1 MSKVYTLK
9 IDETGEIEYLETDEV
24 LEDIYG
30 AIEALQNE
38 LLEISLLLKQQNKEN
53 QFNILEDDISF
64 YSETFGN
71 TGCFHLQ
78 NN

>member
-24 LEDIYG
+24 LEDING

-38 LLEISLLLKQQNKEN
+38 LLEISLLLKQQNKKN

-64 YSETFGN
+64 
-71 TGCFHLQ
+71 
-78 NN
+78 

>member
-9 IDETGEIEYLETDEV
+9 VDETGEIEYLETDEV

-64 YSETFGN
+64 
-71 TGCFHLQ
+71 
-78 NN
+78 

>member
-24 LEDIYG
+24 LKDIYG
-30 AIEALQNE
+30 AIGSLQNE
-38 LLEISLLLKQQNKEN
+38 LLEISLLLKKQNKEN

-64 YSETFGN
+64 TK
-71 TGCFHLQ
+71 
-78 NN
+78 

>member
-30 AIEALQNE
+30 AIVALQNE

-64 YSETFGN
+64 
-71 TGCFHLQ
+71 
-78 NN
+78 

>member
-53 QFNILEDDISF
+53 KFNILEDDISF
-64 YSETFGN
+64 
-71 TGCFHLQ
+71 
-78 NN
+78 

>member
-24 LEDIYG
+24 LEYIYG

-64 YSETFGN
+64 
-71 TGCFHLQ
+71 
-78 NN
+78 

>member
-38 LLEISLLLKQQNKEN
+38 LLEISLLLKQQNKEKS
-53 QFNILEDDISF
+53 NIWKQMK
-64 YSETFGN
+64 
-71 TGCFHLQ
+71 C
-78 NN
+78 

>member
-64 YSETFGN
+64 
-71 TGCFHLQ
+71 
-78 NN
+78 

>member
-9 IDETGEIEYLETDEV
+9 IDETGEIGYLETDEV

-64 YSETFGN
+64 
-71 TGCFHLQ
+71 
-78 NN
+78 

>member
-30 AIEALQNE
+30 AIEALKNE

-64 YSETFGN
+64 
-71 TGCFHLQ
+71 
-78 NN
+78 

>member
-9 IDETGEIEYLETDEV
+9 IDETGEIEYLETDEL

-64 YSETFGN
+64 
-71 TGCFHLQ
+71 
-78 NN
+78 

>member
-53 QFNILEDDISF
+53 QFNI
-64 YSETFGN
+64 
-71 TGCFHLQ
+71 
-78 NN
+78 